1 MNRPIIKNENIDFN
15 NLFIFL
21 VDNIKKIL
29 KFCLLGII
37 LFSFYF
43 LVVRTPS
50 YSSTISFYTN
60 YTKKTDTSFL
70 SPFIGGLQ
78 GQITDLHFSVNNYIK
93 SDKFLEDI
101 VKKEYSING
110 EKKTLVEHW
119 GNNYN
124 NFITINPISLFQKI
138 NKNIMLNKNLSE
150 KEKKTHFAKEYLG
163 STITHSEERL
173 SNLNAITV
181 RVRRDASLS
190 KEIVENIYGSI
201 IKYSNEVTNIKA
213 FEKRIF
219 IEGRLLEIK
228 KELES
233 SENEMLEFL
242 EENKDFSSPS
252 LLLKKGRIDRDIV
265 LHGQLYL
272 SLSDQLELAKIDE
285 KDNTSSIFLL
295 DSPHISSYKSGI
307 TFSKGIIFI
316 FIMFFAIAFS
326 WQAYKNRN
334 QLFI

>member
-1 MNRPIIKNENIDFN
+1 MNRPIIENENININ
-15 NLFIFL
+15 NLFLFL
-21 VDNIKKIL
+21 VDNLRKIL

-37 LFSFYF
+37 LFLFYF
-43 LVVRTPS
+43 LVIRTPS
-50 YSSTISFYTN
+50 YSSTVSFYTHYSKN
-60 YTKKTDTSFL
+60 PNTSFL
-70 SPFIGGLQ
+70 SPFIGSLQ
-78 GQITDLHFSVNNYIK
+78 ERITDLNFSVNNYIQ

-101 VKKEYSING
+101 VKKEYNMDG

-124 NFITINPISLFQKI
+124 NFITINPISFFQKI

-150 KEKKTHFAKEYLG
+150 EEKKTHFAKESLE
-163 STITHSEERL
+163 SSIVHFEERL
-173 SNLNAITV
+173 SNLNTITV

-190 KEIVENIYGSI
+190 KEIVENIYESVI
-201 IKYSNEVTNIKA
+201 QYSNEVTNSKA

-219 IEGRLLEIK
+219 IEGRLLEVK
-228 KELES
+228 KELENF
-233 SENEMLEFL
+233 ENKMLEFL

-252 LLLKKGRIDRDIV
+252 LLLKKDRIQRDIM
-265 LHGQLYL
+265 LHGQLYFN
-272 SLSDQLELAKIDE
+272 LSDQLELAKIDE

-307 TFSKGIIFI
+307 TFLKGIIFI

>member
-1 MNRPIIKNENIDFN
+1 
-15 NLFIFL
+15 
-21 VDNIKKIL
+21 
-29 KFCLLGII
+29 
-37 LFSFYF
+37 
-43 LVVRTPS
+43 
-50 YSSTISFYTN
+50 
-60 YTKKTDTSFL
+60 
-70 SPFIGGLQ
+70 
-78 GQITDLHFSVNNYIK
+78 
-93 SDKFLEDI
+93 
-101 VKKEYSING
+101 
-110 EKKTLVEHW
+110 
-119 GNNYN
+119 
-124 NFITINPISLFQKI
+124 TINPISLFQKI

-150 KEKKTHFAKEYLG
+150 EEKKTHFAKEYLG

-316 FIMFFAIAFS
+316 FI
-326 WQAYKNRN
+326 
-334 QLFI
+334 